1 MLKTELSTALGL
13 ETPLIN
19 AGMAFV
25 AGPSLAAAVSN
36 AGGLGML
43 GTGMAPPEGL
53 RQMIRA
59 TRAMTSKPFGV
70 DLIGTFTQDGHIDVL
85 IEEKVPVAVF
95 FWDLPSRDAAARLHK
110 AGVRFWMQVGKMSE
124 AADAVAH
131 GAEALII
138 QGSEAG
144 GHNRS
149 EAPLA
154 QLLPR
159 TQRAFPKVP
168 LIAAGG
174 IFDGA
179 SMAAALC
186 LGAQAVWCGTR
197 FLASTEADAHPA
209 YKQAVVDAAA
219 GGTEITRVFGP
230 EWPDQEM
237 RALVNKAVITARGR
251 EAAALAESAGQ
262 IIGSVELGGNT
273 VPVPRY
279 SAILPTPAFKA
290 DLDWS
295 CLTAGECAAD
305 IQSIEPAGDLVRRMT
320 ADASRIIEQLS
331 RRAA

>member
-1 MLKTELSTALGL
+1 MLRTELSTALGL

-25 AGPSLAAAVSN
+25 AGPALAAAVSN

-59 TRAMTSKPFGV
+59 TRSMTTRPFGV
-70 DLIGTFTQDGHIDVL
+70 DLIGTFAQDGHIDVL

-95 FWDLPSRDAAARLHK
+95 FWDLPSKDAAARLRK
-110 AGVRFWMQVGKMSE
+110 AGVRFWMQVGRMAE
-124 AADAVAH
+124 AADAVAA
-131 GAEALII
+131 GADALIV

-144 GHNRS
+144 GHNRA
-149 EAPLA
+149 EAPLT

-159 TQRAFPKVP
+159 MLKAHPKVP
-168 LIAAGG
+168 MIAAGG

-179 SMAAALC
+179 GMAAALC

-197 FLASTEADAHPA
+197 FLASNEAAAHKG
-209 YKQAVVDAAA
+209 YKQAVVDAKA
-219 GGTEITRVFGP
+219 GGTELTTVFGP
-230 EWPDQEM
+230 EWPGQEM
-237 RALVNKAVITARGR
+237 RDLVNKAVTPSRGR
-251 EAAALAESAGQ
+251 EAAALKESEGQ
-262 IIGSVELGGNT
+262 IIGSVELGGQT
-273 VPVPRY
+273 MPVPRY
-279 SAILPTPAFKA
+279 SAILPTPDFKA
-290 DLDWS
+290 DLDWA

-305 IQSIEPAGDLVRRMT
+305 IHSIEPAGDIVRTMT
-320 ADASRIIEQLS
+320 ADASQIIEQLS

>member
-1 MLKTELSTALGL
+1 MLKTEISRALGL

-25 AGPSLAAAVSN
+25 AGPLLAAAVSN

-59 TRAMTSKPFGV
+59 TRALTSRPFGV
-70 DLIGTFTQDGHIDVL
+70 DLIGTFAQDGHIDVL
-85 IEEKVPVAVF
+85 IEEAVPVAVF
-95 FWDLPSRDAAARLHK
+95 FWDLPTKAASARLRA
-110 AGVRFWMQVGKMSE
+110 AGIRLWMQVGRMSE
-124 AADAVAH
+124 AAEAVAH
-131 GAEALII
+131 GAEALVV
-138 QGSEAG
+138 QGAEAG

-159 TQRAFPKVP
+159 MRRAYPKVP
-168 LIAAGG
+168 MIAAGG

-186 LGAQAVWCGTR
+186 LGAEAVWCGTR
-197 FLASTEADAHPA
+197 FLASSEANAHKA
-209 YKQAVVDAAA
+209 YKQAVVGAGA
-219 GGTEITRVFGP
+219 GGTEITSVFGP
-230 EWPDQEM
+230 EWPGQQM
-237 RALVNKAVITARGR
+237 RVLVNKAVVTARGR
-251 EAAALAESAGQ
+251 EAAALAESQGDM
-262 IIGSVELGGNT
+262 IGSVELGGMT

-279 SAILPTPAFKA
+279 SAILPTPEFEA
-290 DLDWS
+290 DIDWS

-305 IQSIEPAGDLVRRMT
+305 IHSIEPAGDIVRRMT
-320 ADASRIIEQLS
+320 VDASRILEQLA
-331 RRAA
+331 REVA

>member
-19 AGMAFV
+19 AGMAFI
-25 AGPSLAAAVSN
+25 AGPALAASVSN

-59 TRAMTSKPFGV
+59 TKSMTKRPFGV
-70 DLIGTFTQDGHIDVL
+70 DLLGTFTEAGHIDVL
-85 IEEKVPVAVF
+85 VEEKVPVAVF
-95 FWDLPSRDAAARLHK
+95 FWDLPTREAAAKLRH
-110 AGVRFWMQVGKMSE
+110 AGIRFWMQVGRMSE
-124 AADAVAH
+124 AADALAH
-131 GAEALII
+131 GAEALIV

-159 TQRAFPKVP
+159 MLKAFPKVP
-168 LIAAGG
+168 MIAAGG

-197 FLASTEADAHPA
+197 FLASTEATAHA
-209 YKQAVVDAAA
+209 GYKQAVVDAGA

-230 EWPDQEM
+230 EWPGQEM
-237 RALVNKAVITARGR
+237 RALINKAVVTARGR
-251 EAAALAESAGQ
+251 EAAALAESQGE
-262 IIGSVELGGNT
+262 IIGSVELGGAT
-273 VPVPRY
+273 LPVPRY
-279 SAILPTPAFKA
+279 SAILPTPEFRA

-305 IQSIEPAGDLVRRMT
+305 IHAIEPAGEIVARMT
-320 ADASRIIEQLS
+320 ADASRILEQLS
-331 RRAA
+331 REVA

>member
-1 MLKTELSTALGL
+1 MLKTELSQALGL
-13 ETPLIN
+13 DTPLIN

-25 AGPSLAAAVSN
+25 AGPALAAAVSN

-53 RQMIRA
+53 RQMIQA
-59 TRAMTSKPFGV
+59 TKSMTTKPFGV
-70 DLIGTFTQDGHIDVL
+70 DLLGTFTQDGHIDIL
-85 IEEKVPVAVF
+85 IEEKVPIAVF
-95 FWDLPSRDAAARLHK
+95 FWDLPSRDATARLKK
-110 AGVRFWMQVGKMSE
+110 AGVLFWMQVGRMAE
-124 AADAVAH
+124 AADAVAA
-131 GAEALII
+131 GADALIV

-144 GHNRS
+144 GHNRA

-159 TQRAFPKVP
+159 MLKAHPKVP
-168 LIAAGG
+168 MIAAGG

-197 FLASTEADAHPA
+197 FLASNEATAHAA
-209 YKQAVVDAAA
+209 YKQAVVDAPA
-219 GGTEITRVFGP
+219 GGTELTTVFGP
-230 EWPDQEM
+230 EWPGQEM
-237 RALVNKAVITARGR
+237 RVLVNKAVTTARGR
-251 EAAALAESAGQ
+251 EAPALKESEGQ
-262 IIGSVELGGNT
+262 IIGSVELGGQT
-273 VPVPRY
+273 MPVPRY
-279 SAILPTPAFKA
+279 SAILPTPEFRA
-290 DLDWS
+290 DLDWA

-305 IQSIEPAGDLVRRMT
+305 IHSIEPAGDIVRKMS

>member
-1 MLKTELSTALGL
+1 MLKTELSTTLNL

-25 AGPSLAAAVSN
+25 AGPALAAAVSN

-59 TRAMTSKPFGV
+59 TRGLTNGPFGV
-70 DLIGTFTQDGHIDVL
+70 DLLGTFIEDGHIDVL

-95 FWDLPSRDAAARLHK
+95 FWDLPSEAAVTRLRR
-110 AGVRFWMQVGKMSE
+110 AGVRFWMQVGRISE
-124 AADAVAH
+124 AREAIAR
-131 GAEALII
+131 GAEALIV

-159 TQRAFPKVP
+159 MRRAFPKIP

-179 SMAAALC
+179 TMAAALC

-197 FLASTEADAHPA
+197 FLASTEASAHAA
-209 YKQAVVDAAA
+209 YKQAVVDSGA
-219 GGTEITRVFGP
+219 GGTEITTVFGP
-230 EWPDQEM
+230 EWPGQAM
-237 RALVNKAVITARGR
+237 RALTNKAVVTARGR
-251 EAAALAESAGQ
+251 EAAALADSEGE
-262 IIGSVELGGNT
+262 IIGSVEFGGAT
-273 VPVPRY
+273 LPVPRY
-279 SAILPTPAFKA
+279 SAILPTPEFKA
-290 DLDWS
+290 DLEWA
-295 CLTAGECAAD
+295 CLTAGECAAE
-305 IQSIEPAGDLVRRMT
+305 IELIEPAGDIVRTMT
-320 ADASRIIEQLS
+320 ADASHILERLS
-331 RRAA
+331 RQVA

>member
-1 MLKTELSTALGL
+1 MLKTELSTTLDL
-13 ETPLIN
+13 ETPLIS

-25 AGPSLAAAVSN
+25 AGPALAAAVSN

-53 RQMIRA
+53 RQMIQA
-59 TRAMTSKPFGV
+59 TRTLTKRPFGV
-70 DLIGTFTQDGHIDVL
+70 DLIGTFAEDGHIAVL
-85 IEEKVPVAVF
+85 VEEKVPVAVF
-95 FWDLPSRDAAARLHK
+95 FWDLPTEAAVARMRRG
-110 AGVRFWMQVGKMSE
+110 GVRFWMQVGRMSE
-124 AADAVAH
+124 AREAVAR
-131 GAEALII
+131 GAEVLIV

-159 TQRAFPKVP
+159 MRRAHPNVP
-168 LIAAGG
+168 MIAAGG

-197 FLASTEADAHPA
+197 FLASTEASAHPGC
-209 YKQAVVDAAA
+209 KQAVVKSGA

-230 EWPDQEM
+230 EWPGQEM
-237 RALVNKAVITARGR
+237 RALANKAVVTARGR
-251 EAAALAESAGQ
+251 EAAALAESEGQ
-262 IIGSVELGGNT
+262 IIGSVELGGT
-273 VPVPRY
+273 TLPVPRY
-279 SAILPTPAFKA
+279 SAILPTPEFKA

-305 IQSIEPAGDLVRRMT
+305 ITAIEPAGDIVRTMT
-320 ADASRIIEQLS
+320 AEASRILQQLS
-331 RRAA
+331 RKVA